1 MISSTRTRLA
11 PHRWPAPPAAWRA
24 TWLAPVALATALL
37 LALLPLA
44 ASADPPALAPPQQ
57 VIDQVST
64 GLKRVLAEDRER
76 LASDLAA
83 VRQVVDEL
91 FLPNI
96 DVERASALI
105 LGQHWRTATPAQRRA
120 FIDAFTDLVIN
131 TYAHAVHE
139 IGPWNIRYLPMRTS
153 DNPDRVV
160 VRTEIERARAS
171 AVAVDYRM
179 IRQDGRWLAYDV
191 LVGGVSLLTNYRSTF
206 NSIARERGLDGLIEE
221 LRRRNAARWTDP

>member
-1 MISSTRTRLA
+1 MATPTLSG
-11 PHRWPAPPAAWRA
+11 RWCSRWSG
-24 TWLAPVALATALL
+24 LG
-37 LALLPLA
+37 LALLGLLLLSLPA
-44 ASADPPALAPPQQ
+44 TASDRTALAPPQQ

-64 GLKRVLAEDRER
+64 GLQRVLAEDRER

-83 VRQVVDEL
+83 VRRVVDEL

-96 DVERASALI
+96 DLQRAAALI
-105 LGQHWRTATPAQRRA
+105 LGRHWRTATPSQRRA
-120 FIDAFTDLVIN
+120 FIAAFTDLVIN

-139 IGPWNIRYLPMRTS
+139 IGPWNIRYLPMRTT

-160 VRTEIERARAS
+160 VRTEILRARGS
-171 AVAVDYRM
+171 PVAVDYRM

-206 NSIARERGLDGLIEE
+206 NSIARERGLDGLIDE
-221 LRRRNAARWTDP
+221 LQRRNTARWTGS